1 MKKIFYISFI
11 YLFFCLYYYLKKK
24 ALEEEIL
31 KYKEANEKL
40 EQLQNETMILNQKL
54 IEDKVNIINLLLTYN
69 INFYF

>member
-1 MKKIFYISFI
+1 LKKIFYISFI